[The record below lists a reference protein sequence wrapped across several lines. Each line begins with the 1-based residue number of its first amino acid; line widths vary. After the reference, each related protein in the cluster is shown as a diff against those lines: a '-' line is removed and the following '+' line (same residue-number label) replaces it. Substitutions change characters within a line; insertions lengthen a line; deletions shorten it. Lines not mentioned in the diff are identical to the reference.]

1 MFYIFY
7 QGFLLASTI
16 LGPGTIL
23 LTVASSF
30 RTVFSS
36 LTLAESYLLA
46 VAPAVFYLIICL
58 KTKPDTQVMIGA
70 LMSSVYSM
78 IMTMVLVATI
88 AQFTTSDEISASSFF
103 FIFLVI
109 LFFITGLLH
118 PQEMLNLIY
127 GILYLVTLPGGYVL
141 LVIYSICNLHIVSWG
156 TREVATTKRKKS
168 KKKKNG
174 DPNDAKNQ
182 TSSSSSPESK
192 TNEKDAKKENKG
204 LLAYIIGGDG
214 KKGALENIAQ
224 FLGSVLKPTANR
236 QEQLL
241 LEICNKLENLN
252 ENKNKTPLSAN
263 ETPRNDI
270 TANNLTMQT
279 IDPNKS
285 NVGNQTNNTSTS
297 SGDVTADTTNNSQI
311 ARNYLYNP
319 FWIEMK
325 SLGKNDIYY
334 LNTKEMTFWQGL
346 IDKYLH
352 PLNKDEAEEKRIAG
366 DLIELRNNSC
376 FAFFMLNALW
386 VVMQFQ
392 FEYVSVAFPKLQI
405 PVGNLYNRPDQK
417 VQILGL
423 IFLILFTLVLVL
435 QFLSM
440 LFHRWGTIVEILAST
455 RLFNKHR
462 KYRDTKLTIQ
472 EAVDLIKEMELEKQS
487 FPMFDSTGSTNTT
500 TEDDANSTEPDPD
513 YMQGDE
519 EDILPEPEPDYFD
532 HPAVNNID
540 NWNRRFKSGMTPMPQ
555 SNFNHN
561 LSHIQPNPSARYSGR
576 ENFSP
581 PYPANQQQDFLQTQL
596 PTNNGF
602 VFSPRTNN
610 LRPLQ
615 SLDTKVM
622 RQFRVLEQKDPRF
635 KRRVKQLQYMSNR
648 LASPGGTDIAFN
660 NV

>member
-1 MFYIFY
+1 
-7 QGFLLASTI
+7 
-16 LGPGTIL
+16 
-23 LTVASSF
+23 
-30 RTVFSS
+30 
-36 LTLAESYLLA
+36 
-46 VAPAVFYLIICL
+46 
-58 KTKPDTQVMIGA
+58 
-70 LMSSVYSM
+70 M

-561 LSHIQPNPSARYSGR
+561 FSHIQPNPSARYSGR